1 MDKIYAA
8 IDLKSFYASVECV
21 ERGLNPLTTN
31 LVVADKS
38 RTEKTICLAVSPS
51 LKSYGISGRPRLF
64 EVIQQ
69 VKKIN
74 AQRIKDAPE
83 HKFIGQSFHNEK
95 LSDPVVAL
103 GYITASPRMK
113 LYMEYSTKIY
123 KVYLRY
129 FAPED
134 IHVYSI
140 DEVFIDLSGYLKT
153 YEMKAKQLVSKVIQD
168 VLKETGITAAAGIGT
183 NLYLS
188 KIAMDI
194 VAKHIPA
201 DKNGVRIAY
210 LDEMAYRRQLWN
222 HMPITDFWRVGKGYA
237 KKLAA
242 YQIYTMGDIA
252 RCSIGKEKEYYNE
265 ELLYKLFGINAELL
279 IDHAWGYEP
288 CTIAD
293 IKNYKPEEKSI
304 GSGQVLNCAYSTN
317 KAKIV
322 VLEMAEQISYDLFEK
337 GLIAKQVILTVGYD
351 RESLIRTNY
360 KGEVKTDHYGR
371 KIPKHAHGT
380 ENFSN
385 ATASLKI
392 ISDTVSKLYDRII
405 DKKLLVRRIT
415 LSVGKVHSK
424 QDVEYQQLN
433 LFTDYAALKKEQE
446 KEKKLQESLLSIKKK
461 YGKNAILRGINYEEG
476 ATTIERNE
484 QIGGHKA

>member
-1 MDKIYAA
+1 MRAGE
-8 IDLKSFYASVECV
+8 L
-21 ERGLNPLTTN
+21 
-31 LVVADKS
+31 
-38 RTEKTICLAVSPS
+38 
-51 LKSYGISGRPRLF
+51 
-64 EVIQQ
+64 
-69 VKKIN
+69 
-74 AQRIKDAPE
+74 
-83 HKFIGQSFHNEK
+83 
-95 LSDPVVAL
+95 
-103 GYITASPRMK
+103 IT
-113 LYMEYSTKIY
+113 
-123 KVYLRY
+123 
-129 FAPED
+129 
-134 IHVYSI
+134 
-140 DEVFIDLSGYLKT
+140 
-153 YEMKAKQLVSKVIQD
+153 KVIQD
-168 VLKETGITAAAGIGT
+168 VYDNTGITATGGMGT
-183 NLYLS
+183 NLYLA

-194 VAKHIPA
+194 VAKHAQPN
-201 DKNGVRIAY
+201 KNGVRIAG
-210 LDEMAYRRQLWN
+210 LDEKLYRKLLWT
-222 HMPITDFWRVGKGYA
+222 HTPITDFWRVGKGTA
-237 KKLAA
+237 KKLEKHG
-242 YQIYTMGDIA
+242 IYTMGDVA
-252 RCSIGKEKEYYNE
+252 RTSIKNE
-265 ELLYKLFGINAELL
+265 DLLYKLFGINAELL

-304 GSGQVLNCAYSTN
+304 GSGQVLTCAYSTD

-337 GLIAKQVILTVGYD
+337 GLTAKQAILTVGYD

-380 ENFSN
+380 ENFPN

-461 YGKNAILRGINYEEG
+461 YGKNAILRGISYEEG

>member
-1 MDKIYAA
+1 M
-8 IDLKSFYASVECV
+8 
-21 ERGLNPLTTN
+21 
-31 LVVADKS
+31 
-38 RTEKTICLAVSPS
+38 
-51 LKSYGISGRPRLF
+51 
-64 EVIQQ
+64 
-69 VKKIN
+69 
-74 AQRIKDAPE
+74 
-83 HKFIGQSFHNEK
+83 
-95 LSDPVVAL
+95 
-103 GYITASPRMK
+103 
-113 LYMEYSTKIY
+113 
-123 KVYLRY
+123 
-129 FAPED
+129 
-134 IHVYSI
+134 
-140 DEVFIDLSGYLKT
+140 
-153 YEMKAKQLVSKVIQD
+153 
-168 VLKETGITAAAGIGT
+168 
-183 NLYLS
+183 
-188 KIAMDI
+188 
-194 VAKHIPA
+194 
-201 DKNGVRIAY
+201 
-210 LDEMAYRRQLWN
+210 
-222 HMPITDFWRVGKGYA
+222 
-237 KKLAA
+237 
-242 YQIYTMGDIA
+242 
-252 RCSIGKEKEYYNE
+252 
-265 ELLYKLFGINAELL
+265 
-279 IDHAWGYEP
+279 GYEP

-380 ENFSN
+380 ENFPN

-405 DKKLLVRRIT
+405 DKKL
-415 LSVGKVHSK
+415 
-424 QDVEYQQLN
+424 DVEYQQLN

>member
-51 LKSYGISGRPRLF
+51 LKSYGISGRLRLF

-74 AQRIKDAPE
+74 AQRIEDAPE
-83 HKFIGQSFHNEK
+83 HKFIGQSFYNEK

-194 VAKHIPA
+194 VAKHVPA

-252 RCSIGKEKEYYNE
+252 RCSIGKEK
-265 ELLYKLFGINAELL
+265 LLYKLFGINAELL
-279 IDHAWGYEP
+279 IDHAWGHEP

-304 GSGQVLNCAYSTN
+304 GSGQVLTCAYSTD

-380 ENFSN
+380 ENFPN

>member
-113 LYMEYSTKIY
+113 LYMKYSTKIY

-194 VAKHIPA
+194 VAKHVPA

-304 GSGQVLNCAYSTN
+304 GSGQVLTCAYSTD

-337 GLIAKQVILTVGYD
+337 GLTAKQAILTVGYD
-351 RESLIRTNY
+351 
-360 KGEVKTDHYGR
+360 K
-371 KIPKHAHGT
+371 
-380 ENFSN
+380 
-385 ATASLKI
+385 
-392 ISDTVSKLYDRII
+392 
-405 DKKLLVRRIT
+405 
-415 LSVGKVHSK
+415 
-424 QDVEYQQLN
+424 
-433 LFTDYAALKKEQE
+433 
-446 KEKKLQESLLSIKKK
+446 ESLLSIKKK